1 MPHLV
6 LEASANIVESN
17 ERVRKILQE
26 CQELLT
32 QQLPTQLA
40 SCKSRC
46 VLHDLFVVG
55 DANPKNAFVH
65 LEVKVLAGRSQE
77 LLNLIAQQL
86 HNLLTQEFNKSSQTF
101 NLAISVEIVELT
113 TSFVK

>member
-46 VLHDLFVVG
+46 VF
-55 DANPKNAFVH
+55 
-65 LEVKVLAGRSQE
+65 RS
-77 LLNLIAQQL
+77 
-86 HNLLTQEFNKSSQTF
+86 
-101 NLAISVEIVELT
+101 
-113 TSFVK
+113 